1 MLFFIYFYLAAS
13 THMAEKTL
21 SSQSYVQII
30 PEYDSL
36 KVKTV
41 QENNNLFTFL
51 QIFALEV
58 LLFLYNTRHYF
69 HTGWSVTAWNFY
81 TNARI
86 LRSYY
91 SMRCRYRYR
100 RPRFQQLKGN

>member
-1 MLFFIYFYLAAS
+1 MLLN
-13 THMAEKTL
+13 K
-21 SSQSYVQII
+21 
-30 PEYDSL
+30 
-36 KVKTV
+36 
-41 QENNNLFTFL
+41 
-51 QIFALEV
+51 FALEV

-100 RPRFQQLKGN
+100 RPRFQQLKGNIKVNKKKHIHMLLNKIILTFLFAFKGITKYYF